1 MNTALRTC
9 TNLRNILTLQSPIKT
24 LNANAARSQPFPE
37 KTETSSSAFAISALF
52 VRRNYFK
59 ILAISALVLIPC
71 FWHRRIAAGDLAS
84 HMYNAWLAQLI
95 ERGQVTGLV
104 LDTRWNNVLFDLLVS
119 GLGKLFSLQVTE
131 KIAVSVC
138 VLTFFWGAFALVSAA
153 SKRVPWSLVPL
164 FAMVAYGYTF
174 YMGF

>member
-1 MNTALRTC
+1 MNIALRTC
-9 TNLRNILTLQSPIKT
+9 TNLQNILTHPSPTKT
-24 LNANAARSQPFPE
+24 LNSRAARSQHSVGIE
-37 KTETSSSAFAISALF
+37 TEPSSSVFAVAALF

-59 ILAISALVLIPC
+59 IFVISATVLIPC
-71 FWHRRIAAGDLAS
+71 LWHRRIAAGDLAS

-104 LDTRWNNVLFDLLVS
+104 LDARWNNVLFDLLVS

-138 VLTFFWGAFALVSAA
+138 FLIFFWGAFALVSAA
-153 SKRVPWSLVPL
+153 SERAPWFLVPL
-164 FAMVAYGYTF
+164 FAMV
-174 YMGF
+174 